1 VQESRPGTW
10 GAPPTL
16 WQRVRIRC
24 LAATCGKVN
33 AIQLPGTVTL
43 QPKDLEAAYRGS
55 RALVLGATGFLGRW
69 VARGLT
75 RSKARL
81 AVAVRD
87 PGEFE
92 RIAKRWSIDA
102 DVIDCSAL
110 DAQSVAGAVQNAD
123 PDIVFNLI
131 GYGVDRTETDP
142 ELMWRI
148 NRDLVKVVARVVAR
162 STANRQGWSGQ
173 SLVHV
178 GSALEYG
185 LLDGVAAEDRDAEP
199 HTPYGRSKLEGTNAL
214 SETATETGLKALTA
228 RLFTVFGPG
237 EHPGRLL
244 PTIRRAA
251 TEGTPVRLSSGSQ
264 RRDFSYVEDVAEGL
278 LRLGVSAASPGAV
291 VNLAAGRLIT
301 VREFAESAAR
311 VLGLPPDQLQ
321 FGAEPVRSDEMRL
334 TGVDVRRLA
343 AWTGWTPPQDL
354 EAALRRADAFEAA

>member
-1 VQESRPGTW
+1 MR
-10 GAPPTL
+10 
-16 WQRVRIRC
+16 
-24 LAATCGKVN
+24 
-33 AIQLPGTVTL
+33 L
-43 QPKDLEAAYRGS
+43 QPKDLEAAYHGS
-55 RALVLGATGFLGRW
+55 RALVFGATGFLGRW

-75 RSKARL
+75 RSHARL

-87 PGEFE
+87 PAEFD

-102 DVIDCSAL
+102 DVIHCSAL
-110 DAQSVAGAVQNAD
+110 DEQSVAHAVQNAD

-142 ELMWRI
+142 DLMWRI
-148 NRDLVKVVARVVAR
+148 NRDLVQLVARVVAQ
-162 STANRQGWSGQ
+162 SAVDRQAWGGQ

-199 HTPYGRSKLEGTNAL
+199 HTPYGRSKLEGTRAL
-214 SETATETGLKALTA
+214 SEAAKETGLKAITA

-251 TEGTPVRLSSGSQ
+251 SEGTPVRLSSGAQ
-264 RRDFSYVEDVAEGL
+264 RRDFCYVEDVAEGL
-278 LRLGVSAASPGAV
+278 LRLGVSEASPGAV
-291 VNLAAGRLIT
+291 VNLAAGRLTT

-311 VLGLPPDQLQ
+311 VLGLPADHLQ
-321 FGAEPVRSDEMRL
+321 FGAEPVRNDEMRL
-334 TGVDVRRLA
+334 TGVDVRRLE
-343 AWTGWTPPQDL
+343 AWTGWSPPEDL
-354 EAALRRADAFEAA
+354 DAALRRAAAFEAA